1 MRGDGKGNGQMV
13 RDSIRCAL
21 IRRRR
26 ARRARRRTDGDS
38 IETRRDHAKMGAED
52 KKLRDEKAFI
62 EALMGRRPF
71 KNYDAYYCLA
81 NARRAG
87 VITMVKKCLAKPIR
101 VARTLAL
108 DGRDVTPDEIDT
120 NEGRVLMLEYEKM
133 IVLNTYVPHNGS
145 NAERYEK
152 RALWDFRVQRF
163 LENYRGKK
171 DVVWMGDLNV
181 AHQDHDVGPSP
192 RLFEGVG
199 GFTLP
204 ERRRFTDILA
214 ATDMVDTYRAFNGD
228 RLTYTWRS
236 TRGQGLDG
244 WQGMRLDYFVVP
256 RKLVARIKSC
266 ETSTDRFDDTTAQS
280 MPMSCFMDSDHCMIH
295 LSLHKRED
303 DDDEGENEDED
314 EEENARRAKQQKLDR
329 DADVILISD

>member
-1 MRGDGKGNGQMV
+1 MV

>member
-1 MRGDGKGNGQMV
+1 
-13 RDSIRCAL
+13 
-21 IRRRR
+21 
-26 ARRARRRTDGDS
+26 
-38 IETRRDHAKMGAED
+38 MGAED

-280 MPMSCFMDSDHCMIH
+280 MPMSCFMGSDHCMIH

-303 DDDEGENEDED
+303 DDDEGEDEDED